1 MSQFR
6 STGGLDDSI
15 GEDVDRGFS
24 GVNQRL
30 QLNQLQETEVRE
42 SLNGRMEGYWRPRRG
57 VVEKT
62 SALTTGIQPLQLPF
76 LLLAEDQITIS
87 DAVSSTNLVTIT
99 TATNHGFSIGDFVSV
114 LGLGYSSGTNPNGV
128 VQITA
133 SAGLNTFAYALT
145 SASGTY
151 TFVGAQTSQMG
162 RTISSAVFTAAAG
175 PLPAFITLTIS
186 GSAFGA
192 QAIGSSGNA
201 QISGLV
207 FTGTDFNGTQELEV
221 VTTTTLKLTLPLS
234 ATTTAVALGTNPRI
248 HQLLLNDA
256 ANANV
261 RASCLF
267 SDPNTNNKEY
277 VIVALDTVAK
287 KIDLATYVA
296 TDIPYPAG
304 QALGSDTD
312 MIQVFDKVMLFR
324 DGQQAFEWYPNG
336 RPILSASQS
345 GTTTVTVRL
354 SEHGLVVGTSI
365 VVAGL
370 TGGTPANGTF
380 LVATVIDQNVFTYV
394 FTTSQTQTFG
404 VGSATITDG
413 FTLSPGGGYTQPQV
427 FNANGLEIKA
437 LDGLVTMNVSGNLT
451 LEQGDVVSV
460 YECTIPEFTPILG
473 EKFYVASAS
482 LNEIQFYAPVPNY
495 TRGIVS
501 ASQIGTDVTANV
513 KGHGFAVSDSITV
526 AGLTGVSGGTI
537 PNGTQTVTS
546 VNGDVFTYTATAAL
560 TYYTI
565 SIPLNI
571 TATTVPSTGIV
582 EVTIVGHGLGSSGW
596 ATISGY
602 TGANSYLNGS
612 HLFTRHSAN
621 ALHFTVSGITTVLNQ
636 SAVLSQMK
644 YDFTTTGAT
653 AIKPTRSTQQIE
665 VGGQFSVGGGF
676 MHQPGAPWGV
686 HFQRRLWVPYYYDQS
701 GAYNAAT
708 YTDRK
713 ITDEIAV
720 SDILDTTTFD
730 QIQNQF
736 RISGGTADYVVGMH
750 GFYDDA
756 LVVLNRNSLHLVS
769 NTQGSLLDTKVKE
782 LTSEV
787 GCLARKSVVMRGNT
801 MMFLSDDGVYAVE
814 FLNDYNL
821 RGADEP
827 ISKNIQPYIDRINK
841 DYADRAVGVLFDN
854 RYYLAVPLDYLAGA
868 NDARGN
874 NSILVFN
881 FLNKGWESLDTY
893 GDSRFLIKNFVIG
906 SAGVRNN
913 IYAVTGNGGLHQID
927 AVDSSVDRLNVS
939 NVGSLL
945 VTPTINASL
954 TTRGYDIGTMERKRF
969 TDAQIVMQNLAGETG
984 EYMISFASED
994 PDNASEIGTTTQF
1007 LGGEILSPS
1016 SPDEAETAGIRCRLG
1031 GIRGYTGTMILTRTQ
1046 GSPKINS
1053 VKVAGSVT
1061 NRQII
1066 SQK

>member
-1 MSQFR
+1 VGITAASV
-6 STGGLDDSI
+6 T
-15 GEDVDRGFS
+15 S
-24 GVNQRL
+24 GVV
-30 QLNQLQETEVRE
+30 T
-42 SLNGRMEGYWRPRRG
+42 
-57 VVEKT
+57 
-62 SALTTGIQPLQLPF
+62 LTTASAHGLSAGAALNIHGIGY
-76 LLLAEDQITIS
+76 
-87 DAVSSTNLVTIT
+87 T
-99 TATNHGFSIGDFVSV
+99 T
-114 LGLGYSSGTNPNGV
+114 GTDPNGV
-128 VQITA
+128 FTAATA
-133 SAGLNTFAYALT
+133 SGSSITYALVGG
-145 SASGTY
+145 SGTY
-151 TFVGAQTSQMG
+151 TTTSASVITSTSKAITNATASSG
-162 RTISSAVFTAAAG
+162 VISITINSHGFEA
-175 PLPAFITLTIS
+175 
-186 GSAFGA
+186 
-192 QAIGSSGNA
+192 GSSGWA
-201 QISGLV
+201 TVSGLDSAV
-207 FTGTDFNGTQELEV
+207 NGDYLLSYFDANTLQYTVTGVTSVSDVAGT
-221 VTTTTLKLTLPLS
+221 LS
-234 ATTTAVALGTNPRI
+234 QMPI
-248 HQLLLNDA
+248 NDA

-267 SDPNTNNKEY
+267 SDPNTGNKEY

-296 TDIPYPAG
+296 TDIPYPIG
-304 QALGSDTD
+304 QALGADTE

-324 DGQQAFEWYPNG
+324 NGQQAFEWYPNG
-336 RPILSASQS
+336 RPILSASQA
-345 GTTTVTVRL
+345 GTTTVTANVR
-354 SEHGLVVGTSI
+354 EHGLFVGATVVI
-365 VVAGL
+365 AGL

-380 LVATVIDQNVFTYV
+380 VVTAVPSQDTFQYV
-394 FTTSQTQTFG
+394 FTTSQTQTF
-404 VGSATITDG
+404 VVTAATMTDG
-413 FTLSPGGGYTQPQV
+413 FTLSPGGAYTQPQT
-427 FNANGLEIKA
+427 FNATGSNVTVTNGLVSTT
-437 LDGLVTMNVSGNLT
+437 VTGNVT
-451 LEQGDVVSV
+451 LRAGDVVV
-460 YECTIPEFTPILG
+460 LYEATIPEFSAFVG
-473 EKFYVASAS
+473 QQFYLTNATTT
-482 LNEIQFYAPVPNY
+482 LLQFYAP
-495 TRGIVS
+495 
-501 ASQIGTDVTANV
+501 IG
-513 KGHGFAVSDSITV
+513 
-526 AGLTGVSGGTI
+526 
-537 PNGTQTVTS
+537 
-546 VNGDVFTYTATAAL
+546 
-560 TYYTI
+560 
-565 SIPLNI
+565 NI
-571 TATTVPSTGIV
+571 
-582 EVTIVGHGLGSSGW
+582 SSG
-596 ATISGY
+596 SG
-602 TGANSYLNGS
+602 S
-612 HLFTRHSAN
+612 
-621 ALHFTVSGITTVLNQ
+621 
-636 SAVLSQMK
+636 
-644 YDFTTTGAT
+644 
-653 AIKPTRSTQQIE
+653 QQIE
-665 VGGQFSVGGGF
+665 IGGRFSVGGGF
-676 MHQPGAPWGV
+676 MHQPGAPWGTY
-686 HFQRRLWVPYYYDQS
+686 FQRRLWVPYYYDQS
-701 GAYNAAT
+701 GAYNAVT

-730 QIQNQF
+730 QIENQF

-769 NTQGSLLDTKVKE
+769 GTQGSLLDTQVKE
-782 LTSEV
+782 LTAEV

-841 DYADRAVGVLFDN
+841 DYADRAVGVLYDN
-854 RYYLAVPLDYLAGA
+854 RYYLAVPLDSVAGA

-913 IYAVTGNGGLHQID
+913 IYAITGNGGLHQLE

-954 TTRGYDIGTMERKRF
+954 TTRGYDLGTMERKRF
-969 TDAQIVMQNLAGETG
+969 TDSQIVMQNLAGEIG

-1007 LGGEILSPS
+1007 LGGQILSPS
-1016 SPDEAETAGIRCRLG
+1016 SPNEAETAGIRCRLG

>member
-1 MSQFR
+1 MSQYR

-24 GVNQRL
+24 RVNQRL
-30 QLNQLQETEVRE
+30 QLNQLVEEEVRE
-42 SLNGRMEGYWRPRRG
+42 SLNGRMEGYWRPRKG

-62 SALTTGIQPLQLPF
+62 SALTSGGTPLQLPF
-76 LLLAEDQITIS
+76 YLIDVAKTITS
-87 DAVSSTNLVTIT
+87 ASYASNVVTIT
-99 TATNHGFSIGDFVSV
+99 ITGHGFE
-114 LGLGYSSGTNPNGV
+114 
-128 VQITA
+128 A
-133 SAGLNTFAYALT
+133 
-145 SASGTY
+145 
-151 TFVGAQTSQMG
+151 
-162 RTISSAVFTAAAG
+162 
-175 PLPAFITLTIS
+175 
-186 GSAFGA
+186 
-192 QAIGSSGNA
+192 GSSGYA
-201 QISGLV
+201 VVAGLT
-207 FTGTDFNGTQELEV
+207 FTGTDNNGPKVLTY
-221 VTTTTLKLTLPLS
+221 VTADTLSFPVTGVTGVSGTGTLS
-234 ATTTAVALGTNPRI
+234 QMAI
-248 HQLLLNDA
+248 NDE

-267 SDPNTNNKEY
+267 SDPNTGNKEY

-296 TDIPYPAG
+296 TDIPYPIG
-304 QALGSDTD
+304 QALGADTE

-336 RPILSASQS
+336 RPIVSASQS
-345 GTTTVTVRL
+345 GTTVTMNVR
-354 SEHGLVVGTSI
+354 EHGLVAGASVTI
-365 VVAGL
+365 AGL

-380 LVATVIDQNVFTYV
+380 TVVSVTNQDIFTYT
-394 FTTSQTQTFG
+394 FATSQTQTFG
-404 VGSATITDG
+404 VAAATMTDG
-413 FTLSPGGGYTQPQV
+413 FTFSPGGAYTQPQT
-427 FNANGLEIKA
+427 FNITAK
-437 LDGLVTMNVSGNLT
+437 DVDVVSGLVTATVTGNT
-451 LEQGDVVSV
+451 TIKAGDVIVV
-460 YECTIPEFTPILG
+460 RQTATADLLTMLGQEYYVVEATTTTI
-473 EKFYVASAS
+473 KW
-482 LNEIQFYAPVPNY
+482 YAPVGNY
-495 TRGIVS
+495 NTS
-501 ASQIGTDVTANV
+501 AS
-513 KGHGFAVSDSITV
+513 
-526 AGLTGVSGGTI
+526 
-537 PNGTQTVTS
+537 
-546 VNGDVFTYTATAAL
+546 DVF
-560 TYYTI
+560 
-565 SIPLNI
+565 
-571 TATTVPSTGIV
+571 
-582 EVTIVGHGLGSSGW
+582 E
-596 ATISGY
+596 
-602 TGANSYLNGS
+602 
-612 HLFTRHSAN
+612 F
-621 ALHFTVSGITTVLNQ
+621 
-636 SAVLSQMK
+636 
-644 YDFTTTGAT
+644 
-653 AIKPTRSTQQIE
+653 
-665 VGGQFSVGGGF
+665 GGRFSVGGGF

-686 HFQRRLWVPYYYDQS
+686 YFQRRLWVPHYYNSS
-701 GAYNAAT
+701 GAYNAPV
-708 YTDRK
+708 YTSSK

-730 QIQNQF
+730 QIENQF

-756 LVVLNRNSLHLVS
+756 LVVLNRNSLHIIQ
-769 NTQGSLLDTKVKE
+769 NTQGSLLDTQVKE

-841 DYADRAVGVLFDN
+841 DYADSAVGVLYDN
-854 RYYLAVPLDYLAGA
+854 RYYLAVALDSTVGA

-893 GDSRFLIKNFVIG
+893 GDSRFLIKNFIIG
-906 SAGVRNN
+906 SAGVRND

-939 NVGSLL
+939 NVGSEL

-954 TTRGYDIGTMERKRF
+954 TTRGYDLKTMERKRF

-1007 LGGEILSPS
+1007 LGGQVLSPS
-1016 SPDEAETAGIRCRLG
+1016 LPNEAETAGIRCRLG

-1061 NRQII
+1061 NRQIL

>member
-1 MSQFR
+1 MSQYR
-6 STGGLDDSI
+6 STGGLEDSI

-42 SLNGRMEGYWRPRRG
+42 SLNGRMEGYWRPRKG

-62 SALTTGIQPLQLPF
+62 SALTAGGTPLQLPF
-76 LLLAEDQITIS
+76 YLIDS
-87 DAVSSTNLVTIT
+87 
-99 TATNHGFSIGDFVSV
+99 
-114 LGLGYSSGTNPNGV
+114 PK
-128 VQITA
+128 
-133 SAGLNTFAYALT
+133 
-145 SASGTY
+145 
-151 TFVGAQTSQMG
+151 
-162 RTISSAVFTAAAG
+162 
-175 PLPAFITLTIS
+175 TIS
-186 GSAFGA
+186 GVTVPTTGTIRITVTSHGFEV
-192 QAIGSSGNA
+192 GSSGWA
-201 QISGLV
+201 TISNLDAAVNGDYLLTYFDANTLQYTV
-207 FTGTDFNGTQELEV
+207 TGITSVTDTSGT
-221 VTTTTLKLTLPLS
+221 LS
-234 ATTTAVALGTNPRI
+234 QMPI
-248 HQLLLNDA
+248 NDA

-267 SDPNTNNKEY
+267 SDPNTGNKEY

-296 TDIPYPAG
+296 TDIPYPIG
-304 QALGSDTD
+304 QALGADTE

-336 RPILSASQS
+336 RAVLSASQS
-345 GTTTVTVRL
+345 GTTVTMDVR
-354 SEHGLVVGTSI
+354 EHGLVAGASVTI
-365 VVAGL
+365 AGL

-380 LVATVIDQNVFTYV
+380 TVVSVTNQDIFTYT

-404 VGSATITDG
+404 VAAATMTDG
-413 FTLSPGGGYTQPQV
+413 FTFSPGGAYTQPQIFTV
-427 FNANGLEIKA
+427 GGGNVAA
-437 LDGLVTMNVSGNLT
+437 SDGLVTIDKAALGNTTLVDGDIIVIYESTINEFASIVGKEFQIISASNRTITFYAPIGTKASFSGNL
-451 LEQGDVVSV
+451 
-460 YECTIPEFTPILG
+460 EF
-473 EKFYVASAS
+473 
-482 LNEIQFYAPVPNY
+482 
-495 TRGIVS
+495 
-501 ASQIGTDVTANV
+501 
-513 KGHGFAVSDSITV
+513 
-526 AGLTGVSGGTI
+526 GG
-537 PNGTQTVTS
+537 
-546 VNGDVFTYTATAAL
+546 
-560 TYYTI
+560 
-565 SIPLNI
+565 
-571 TATTVPSTGIV
+571 
-582 EVTIVGHGLGSSGW
+582 
-596 ATISGY
+596 
-602 TGANSYLNGS
+602 
-612 HLFTRHSAN
+612 R
-621 ALHFTVSGITTVLNQ
+621 
-636 SAVLSQMK
+636 
-644 YDFTTTGAT
+644 
-653 AIKPTRSTQQIE
+653 
-665 VGGQFSVGGGF
+665 FSVGGGF

-686 HFQRRLWVPYYYDQS
+686 YFQRRLWVPYYYNQS
-701 GAYNAAT
+701 GAYNAVT
-708 YTDRK
+708 YTSRK

-720 SDILDTTTFD
+720 SDILDTTTYD
-730 QIQNQF
+730 QIENQF
-736 RISGGTADYVVGMH
+736 RVSGGTADYVVGMH

-756 LVVLNRNSLHLVS
+756 LVVLNRNSLHIVQG
-769 NTQGSLLDTKVKE
+769 TQGSLLDTQVKE

-827 ISKNIQPYIDRINK
+827 VSKNIQPYIDRINK
-841 DYADRAVGVLFDN
+841 NYAAQAVGVLYDN
-854 RYYLAVPLDYLAGA
+854 RYYLAVALDSIPGA

-893 GDSRFLIKNFVIG
+893 GDSRFLIKNFIIG
-906 SAGVRNN
+906 SAGVRND

-954 TTRGYDIGTMERKRF
+954 TTRGYDFGTMERKRF
-969 TDAQIVMQNLAGETG
+969 TDAQVVMQNLAGETG

-1007 LGGEILSPS
+1007 LGGQVLSPS
-1016 SPDEAETAGIRCRLG
+1016 TSGEAETAGIRCRLG

-1061 NRQII
+1061 NRQIL

>member
-6 STGGLDDSI
+6 STGGMDDSI
-15 GEDVDRGFS
+15 AEDGDRGFM

-30 QLNQLQETEVRE
+30 QLNQLQAGEVRE
-42 SLNGRMEGYWRPRRG
+42 SLNGRMEGYWRPRKG

-62 SALTTGIQPLQLPF
+62 SALTTGSTPLQLPF
-76 LLLAEDQITIS
+76 YLIDSPKTIS
-87 DAVSSTNLVTIT
+87 NVTVPAT
-99 TATNHGFSIGDFVSV
+99 GTVRVTVTAHGFD
-114 LGLGYSSGTNPNGV
+114 
-128 VQITA
+128 A
-133 SAGLNTFAYALT
+133 
-145 SASGTY
+145 
-151 TFVGAQTSQMG
+151 
-162 RTISSAVFTAAAG
+162 
-175 PLPAFITLTIS
+175 
-186 GSAFGA
+186 
-192 QAIGSSGNA
+192 GSSGWA
-201 QISGLV
+201 TIAGLDASFNGSYELTYFDANRLDYIIAGV
-207 FTGTDFNGTQELEV
+207 TTPPTDVTGT
-221 VTTTTLKLTLPLS
+221 LS
-234 ATTTAVALGTNPRI
+234 QMPI
-248 HQLLLNDA
+248 NDA

-267 SDPNTNNKEY
+267 SDPNTGNKEY

-287 KIDLATYVA
+287 KIDLATYAA

-336 RPILSASQS
+336 RPIISASS
-345 GTTTVTVRL
+345 NATANPNTVVTMNVR
-354 SEHGLVVGTSI
+354 EHGLVVGTSI
-365 VVAGL
+365 TIAGL
-370 TGGTPANGTF
+370 TGGVTRPNGTYV
-380 LVATVIDQNVFTYV
+380 VASVSSQDVFTFIASGISV
-394 FTTSQTQTFG
+394 STTFTTTD
-404 VGSATITDG
+404 ATMTDG
-413 FTLSPGGGYTQPQV
+413 FTFSPGGAYTQPQT
-427 FNANGLEIKA
+427 FNATGSNVIVTNGLVS
-437 LDGLVTMNVSGNLT
+437 VTVTANTT
-451 LEQGDVVSV
+451 LQAGDVVV
-460 YECTIPEFTPILG
+460 LYEATIPEFTAFVG
-473 EKFYVASAS
+473 QQFYLTNATTT
-482 LNEIQFYAPVPNY
+482 LLQFYAP
-495 TRGIVS
+495 
-501 ASQIGTDVTANV
+501 IG
-513 KGHGFAVSDSITV
+513 
-526 AGLTGVSGGTI
+526 
-537 PNGTQTVTS
+537 
-546 VNGDVFTYTATAAL
+546 
-560 TYYTI
+560 
-565 SIPLNI
+565 NI
-571 TATTVPSTGIV
+571 
-582 EVTIVGHGLGSSGW
+582 SSG
-596 ATISGY
+596 SG
-602 TGANSYLNGS
+602 S
-612 HLFTRHSAN
+612 
-621 ALHFTVSGITTVLNQ
+621 
-636 SAVLSQMK
+636 
-644 YDFTTTGAT
+644 
-653 AIKPTRSTQQIE
+653 QQIE
-665 VGGQFSVGGGF
+665 VGGRFSVGGGF

-686 HFQRRLWVPYYYDQS
+686 HFQRRLWVPYYYEQS

-720 SDILDTTTFD
+720 SDILDTTTYD
-730 QIQNQF
+730 QIENQF

-756 LVVLNRNSLHLVS
+756 LVVLNRNSLHIVEK
-769 NTQGSLLDTKVKE
+769 TQGSLLDTQVKE

-841 DYADRAVGVLFDN
+841 DYADRAVGVLYDN
-854 RYYLAVPLDYLAGA
+854 RYYLAVPLDSIAGA

-906 SAGVRNN
+906 SAGVRND

-1016 SPDEAETAGIRCRLG
+1016 TSGEAETAGIRCRLG

-1061 NRQII
+1061 NRQIL

>member
-1 MSQFR
+1 MSQYR

-42 SLNGRMEGYWRPRRG
+42 SLNGRMEGYWRPRKG

-62 SALTTGIQPLQLPF
+62 SALTAGGTPLQLPMY
-76 LLLAEDQITIS
+76 LVGSSVDITAAS
-87 DAVSSTNLVTIT
+87 VTSGVVTLT
-99 TATNHGFSIGDFVSV
+99 TASAHGLSASAALNIQGIG
-114 LGLGYSSGTNPNGV
+114 YTTGTDPNGV
-128 VQITA
+128 FTAVTA
-133 SAGLNTFAYALT
+133 SGSSITYALVGGSGAYTTT
-145 SASGTY
+145 SASVITSTSKAITNVTVPTTGTIRI
-151 TFVGAQTSQMG
+151 TV
-162 RTISSAVFTAAAG
+162 TAHGFEA
-175 PLPAFITLTIS
+175 
-186 GSAFGA
+186 
-192 QAIGSSGNA
+192 GSSGWA
-201 QISGLV
+201 TVSGL
-207 FTGTDFNGTQELEV
+207 D
-221 VTTTTLKLTLPLS
+221 
-234 ATTTAVALGTNPRI
+234 TAVNGDYLLTYFDANTLQYTVTGIASVTDTSGTLSQMVI
-248 HQLLLNDA
+248 NDN

-267 SDPNTNNKEY
+267 SDPNTGNKEY

-296 TDIPYPAG
+296 TDIPYPIG
-304 QALGSDTD
+304 QALGADTE

-336 RPILSASQS
+336 RPIVSASQS
-345 GTTTVTVRL
+345 GTTVTMNVR
-354 SEHGLVVGTSI
+354 EHGLIAGASVTI
-365 VVAGL
+365 AGL

-380 LVATVIDQNVFTYV
+380 TVVSVTDQDIFTYT

-404 VGSATITDG
+404 VAAATMTDG
-413 FTLSPGGGYTQPQV
+413 FTFSPGGAYTQPQIFTV
-427 FNANGLEIKA
+427 AGSNVAA
-437 LDGLVTMNVSGNLT
+437 SDGLVTIDKAALGNTTLVDGDIIVIYESTIDEFAPIVGKQFQIISASSRTITFNAPIGTKASFSGNL
-451 LEQGDVVSV
+451 
-460 YECTIPEFTPILG
+460 EF
-473 EKFYVASAS
+473 
-482 LNEIQFYAPVPNY
+482 
-495 TRGIVS
+495 
-501 ASQIGTDVTANV
+501 
-513 KGHGFAVSDSITV
+513 
-526 AGLTGVSGGTI
+526 GG
-537 PNGTQTVTS
+537 
-546 VNGDVFTYTATAAL
+546 
-560 TYYTI
+560 
-565 SIPLNI
+565 
-571 TATTVPSTGIV
+571 
-582 EVTIVGHGLGSSGW
+582 
-596 ATISGY
+596 
-602 TGANSYLNGS
+602 
-612 HLFTRHSAN
+612 R
-621 ALHFTVSGITTVLNQ
+621 
-636 SAVLSQMK
+636 
-644 YDFTTTGAT
+644 
-653 AIKPTRSTQQIE
+653 
-665 VGGQFSVGGGF
+665 FSVGGGF

-686 HFQRRLWVPYYYDQS
+686 YFQRRLWVPYYYDQS
-701 GAYNAAT
+701 GAYNAVT
-708 YTDRK
+708 YTSRK

-720 SDILDTTTFD
+720 SDILDTTTYD
-730 QIQNQF
+730 QIENQF
-736 RISGGTADYVVGMH
+736 RVSGGTADYVVGMH

-756 LVVLNRNSLHLVS
+756 LVVLNRNSLHIIQG
-769 NTQGSLLDTKVKE
+769 TQGSLLDTQVKE

-841 DYADRAVGVLFDN
+841 NFVAQAVGVLYDN
-854 RYYLAVPLDYLAGA
+854 RYYLAVALDSTVGA

-893 GDSRFLIKNFVIG
+893 GDSRFLIKNFIIG
-906 SAGVRNN
+906 SAGVRND
-913 IYAVTGNGGLHQID
+913 IYAVTANGGLHQID

-954 TTRGYDIGTMERKRF
+954 TTRGYDLKTMERKRF

-1007 LGGEILSPS
+1007 LGGEILAPS
-1016 SPDEAETAGIRCRLG
+1016 TSGEAETAGIRCRLG

-1061 NRQII
+1061 NRQIL